1 MATANRL
8 ASSSQLGTVTG
19 QSGAQLTSENVSNIP
34 RRSNI
39 LFLSDYLQEQ
49 RAHRKNYA
57 EDGRRDMASWAK
69 LGFPLSGS
77 PPSSKP
83 SSKLFPPIDDFLLGT
98 PVLKA
103 RTAAAEKL
111 PLVENPAKSAV
122 CLHPEVEYSA
132 SSGEDAA
139 GPLNDSAKQRQLR
152 ILNNPPL
159 PRIEAKVNLSRKDKP
174 SKRRKRKME
183 ERSYSDDAHVKRQF
197 LS

>member
-19 QSGAQLTSENVSNIP
+19 QLTFENLSSIP

-49 RAHRKNYA
+49 RAHRKHYA

-69 LGFPLSGS
+69 LGFPPAGS

-83 SSKLFPPIDDFLLGT
+83 SKLFPPIEDFLLGT

-103 RTAAAEKL
+103 RTATAEKP
-111 PLVENPAKSAV
+111 PLVEKPAKTA
-122 CLHPEVEYSA
+122 
-132 SSGEDAA
+132 
-139 GPLNDSAKQRQLR
+139 
-152 ILNNPPL
+152 
-159 PRIEAKVNLSRKDKP
+159 
-174 SKRRKRKME
+174 
-183 ERSYSDDAHVKRQF
+183 
-197 LS
+197 

>member
-49 RAHRKNYA
+49 RAHRKHYA
-57 EDGRRDMASWAK
+57 EGGRRDMASWAK
-69 LGFPLSGS
+69 LGFSGS

-103 RTAAAEKL
+103 RTAAEKL

-139 GPLNDSAKQRQLR
+139 GPLNDSK

-159 PRIEAKVNLSRKDKP
+159 PGIEAKVNLSRKDKP

-183 ERSYSDDAHVKRQF
+183 EKSYSDDAHVKRQF